1 MRNILAAAFACL
13 VTVAPSPTL
22 AAGDAAKGEAVFKRC
37 TACHAVGD
45 GAKNKV
51 GPELNGIIGR
61 KVAAAPGFNYSPA
74 FKAKAEEG
82 WTWDDTHLTE
92 YLANP
97 KAYIKGTKMAFP
109 GLKKPEEIADVIE
122 YLKTFQTQ

>member
-1 MRNILAAAFACL
+1 MQKSLAIASLCL
-13 VTVAPSPTL
+13 LLASPAL
-22 AAGDAAKGEAVFKRC
+22 ADGDAEAGAAVFKKC
-37 TACHAVGD
+37 AACHAVGP

-61 KVAAAPGFNYSPA
+61 KVAAVDGFNYSSA

-82 WTWDDTHLTE
+82 WNWDDTHLSE

-97 KAYIKGTKMAFP
+97 KVYIKGTKMAFP
-109 GLKKPEEIADVIE
+109 GLKKPDEIANVIA
-122 YLKTFQTQ
+122 YLKTFSAQ